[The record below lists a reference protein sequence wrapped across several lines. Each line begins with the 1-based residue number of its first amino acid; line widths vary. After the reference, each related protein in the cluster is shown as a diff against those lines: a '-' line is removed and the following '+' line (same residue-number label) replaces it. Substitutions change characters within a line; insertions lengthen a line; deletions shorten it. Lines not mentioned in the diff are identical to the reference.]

1 MKSIRLAGIVVM
13 LAAIGAQAGAE
24 TGKTR
29 EQVRSELAE
38 AVRNGDIA
46 YGESGQT
53 QRELFPSRYAATQ
66 TPGSKTRAQVN
77 AELAEAIRDGDIA
90 SGEAGLTARER
101 DARRH
106 PMVAVTMGKTRAQV
120 KAELAEAIRTGEI
133 AGNGE
138 AGEKLNEI
146 YPQRYANVRSAQPGA
161 IRHAASAASAATP

>member
-13 LAAIGAQAGAE
+13 LAAVGAHAGAE

-53 QRELFPSRYAATQ
+53 QRELFPSRYAAAH
-66 TPGSKTRAQVN
+66 PSGKTRAQVG
-77 AELAEAIRDGDIA
+77 AELAEAVREGELA

-101 DARRH
+101 DLQRH
-106 PMVAVTMGKTRAQV
+106 PMLAMTMGKTRAQV
-120 KAELAEAIRTGEI
+120 RAELTEAIRTGEV

-138 AGEKLNEI
+138 VGGKLNEI
-146 YPQRYANVRSAQPGA
+146 YPQRYANVRSSQPGA
-161 IRHAASAASAATP
+161 IRHAASAASAAMP